1 MGKRS
6 HSAFAF
12 VILVLSVLLSAQQQN
27 TPPGTPG
34 QIKDELIRIEHEIG
48 RANLQCDYR
57 YFERIE
63 AEEFIFTDAA
73 GNVSN
78 KREDL
83 AGEKGCHKSDAT
95 YDVDDTDV
103 RLYPLSA
110 VVTARV
116 TITKKDKD
124 GKVITRKSRF
134 TDVFVWRDAT
144 WQLVAGHSSR
154 IADAAAKK

>member
-1 MGKRS
+1 MKTR
-6 HSAFAF
+6 FA
-12 VILVLSVLLSAQQQN
+12 IMLLVLAGSLFAQQQS
-27 TPPGTPG
+27 TPSGTPG
-34 QIKDELIRIEHEIG
+34 QIKDELIRIENEIG

-63 AEEFIFTDAA
+63 AEEFIFTDAS

-78 KREDL
+78 KRQDL
-83 AGEKGCHKSDAT
+83 AGEKDCHKSDAK

-103 RLYPLSA
+103 RLYPASA
-110 VVTARV
+110 VVTGRI
-116 TITKKDKD
+116 TITKKDKE
-124 GKVITRKSRF
+124 GKVITRRSRF

-154 IADAAAKK
+154 IPDTAAQR

>member
-1 MGKRS
+1 MKSSLAIALLMLAGS
-6 HSAFAF
+6 LFAQKQ
-12 VILVLSVLLSAQQQN
+12 S

-48 RANLQCDYR
+48 RANLECDVR

-63 AEEFIFTDAA
+63 AEEFIFTDAS

-78 KREDL
+78 KRQDL
-83 AGEKGCHKSDAT
+83 AGEKDCGKTDAQ
-95 YDVDDTDV
+95 YDIDDTDV
-103 RLYPLSA
+103 RLYPTSA
-110 VVTARV
+110 VVTGRI
-116 TITKKDKD
+116 TITRKDKE
-124 GKVITRKSRF
+124 GKVIARKSRF

-154 IADAAAKK
+154 IPDTAAQKPAP

>member
-1 MGKRS
+1 MKTKL
-6 HSAFAF
+6 ALLLLMFAGSI
-12 VILVLSVLLSAQQQN
+12 VAQQQS

-63 AEEFIFTDAA
+63 AEEFIFTDAS

-78 KREDL
+78 KRQDL
-83 AGEKGCHKSDAT
+83 AGEKDCRKSDAT
-95 YDVDDTDV
+95 YDIDETDV
-103 RLYPLSA
+103 RLYPISA
-110 VVTARV
+110 VVTGRV
-116 TITKKDKD
+116 TIAKKDKE
-124 GKVITRKSRF
+124 GKVTRKSRF

-144 WQLVAGHSSR
+144 WQLVAGHTSR
-154 IADAAAKK
+154 IPDTAVQK

>member
-1 MGKRS
+1 MKTS
-6 HSAFAF
+6 LAIMLLMFAG
-12 VILVLSVLLSAQQQN
+12 SLSAQEQS

-34 QIKDELIRIEHEIG
+34 EIKDELIRIEHEIG
-48 RANLQCDYR
+48 RANLQCDYH

-63 AEEFIFTDAA
+63 AEEFIFTDAS

-78 KREDL
+78 KRQDM
-83 AGEKGCHKSDAT
+83 AGEKDCHKSDAT
-95 YDVDDTDV
+95 YDLDDMDV
-103 RLYPLSA
+103 RLYPASA
-110 VVTARV
+110 VVTGRV
-116 TITKKDKD
+116 TIARKDKD

-154 IADAAAKK
+154 IAEPAQK

>member
-1 MGKRS
+1 MKTS
-6 HSAFAF
+6 LAVVLLAFAGGLF
-12 VILVLSVLLSAQQQN
+12 AQKQN
-27 TPPGTPG
+27 APTGTPG

-48 RANLQCDYR
+48 RANLQCDFR
-57 YFERIE
+57 YFEQIE
-63 AEEFIFTDAA
+63 AEEFIFTDAS

-78 KREDL
+78 KRQDL
-83 AGEKGCHKSDAT
+83 AGEKDCRKSDAQ
-95 YDVDDTDV
+95 YDIDDTDV

-110 VVTARV
+110 VVTGRV
-116 TITKKDKD
+116 TITRKDKE

-154 IADAAAKK
+154 IPDTPAQK

>member
-1 MGKRS
+1 MKTS
-6 HSAFAF
+6 LA
-12 VILVLSVLLSAQQQN
+12 VVLLVFACSLFAQKQS
-27 TPPGTPG
+27 TPSGTPG

-48 RANLQCDYR
+48 RANLECDFH

-78 KREDL
+78 KRQDL
-83 AGEKGCHKSDAT
+83 AGEKDCRKSDAQ
-95 YDVDDTDV
+95 YEIDDTDV
-103 RLYPLSA
+103 RLYPTSA
-110 VVTARV
+110 VVTGRV
-116 TITKKDKD
+116 TITRKDKD

-154 IADAAAKK
+154 IAEPAAQKPAP

>member
-1 MGKRS
+1 MKTLL
-6 HSAFAF
+6 AI
-12 VILVLSVLLSAQQQN
+12 VLLVLAGSLFAQQHS
-27 TPPGTPG
+27 TPTGTPG

-63 AEEFIFTDAA
+63 AEEFIFTDAS

-78 KREDL
+78 KRQDL
-83 AGEKGCHKSDAT
+83 AGEKDCHKSDAT
-95 YDVDDTDV
+95 YDIDDTDV

-110 VVTARV
+110 VVTGRV
-116 TITKKDKD
+116 TITQKDKD
-124 GKVITRKSRF
+124 GKIVRRQSRF

-144 WQLVAGHSSR
+144 WQIVAGHSSR
-154 IADAAAKK
+154 VLDVAAQK

>member
-1 MGKRS
+1 MKTLL
-6 HSAFAF
+6 AT
-12 VILVLSVLLSAQQQN
+12 VLSMLACSLFAQQQG

-34 QIKDELIRIEHEIG
+34 QIKDKLIRIEHEIG
-48 RANLQCDYR
+48 RAILQCDYQ

-63 AEEFIFTDAA
+63 AEEFIFTDAS

-78 KREDL
+78 KRQDL
-83 AGEKGCHKSDAT
+83 AGEKDCHKSDAT

-103 RLYPLSA
+103 RLYPTSA
-110 VVTARV
+110 VVTGRV
-116 TITKKDKD
+116 TITRKDKE
-124 GKVITRKSRF
+124 GKVITRKNRF

-154 IADAAAKK
+154 IPETAAQK

>member
-1 MGKRS
+1 MKTLL
-6 HSAFAF
+6 A
-12 VILVLSVLLSAQQQN
+12 VVLLVLASSLFAQQHN
-27 TPPGTPG
+27 APTGTPG

-63 AEEFIFTDAA
+63 AEEFIFTDTS

-78 KREDL
+78 KQQDL
-83 AGEKGCHKSDAT
+83 AGEKDCHKSDAT
-95 YDVDDTDV
+95 YDIDDTDV

-110 VVTARV
+110 VVTGRV
-116 TITKKDKD
+116 TITRKDKD

-134 TDVFVWRDAT
+134 TDVFVWRDAV
-144 WQLVAGHSSR
+144 WQIVAGHSSR
-154 IADAAAKK
+154 IPDAAAQK

>member
-1 MGKRS
+1 MKTTL
-6 HSAFAF
+6 A
-12 VILVLSVLLSAQQQN
+12 ILLLALACSLIAQQQS
-27 TPPGTPG
+27 TPSGSPG

-48 RANLQCDYR
+48 RANLECDYR

-63 AEEFIFTDAA
+63 AEEFIFTDPA

-78 KREDL
+78 KRQDL
-83 AGEKGCHKSDAT
+83 AGEKDCRKSDAK
-95 YDVDDTDV
+95 YDIDDTDV
-103 RLYPLSA
+103 RLYPTSA
-110 VVTARV
+110 VVTGRV
-116 TITKKDKD
+116 TITRKDKE

-154 IADAAAKK
+154 IAEPAAQK

>member
-1 MGKRS
+1 MKTLL
-6 HSAFAF
+6 A
-12 VILVLSVLLSAQQQN
+12 IVLSVLACSLFAQQQN
-27 TPPGTPG
+27 APTGTPG

-63 AEEFIFTDAA
+63 AEEFIFTDAS

-78 KREDL
+78 KRQDL
-83 AGEKGCHKSDAT
+83 AGEKDCHKSDAK

-103 RLYPLSA
+103 RLYPASA
-110 VVTARV
+110 VVTGRV
-116 TITKKDKD
+116 TITRKDKE
-124 GKVITRKSRF
+124 GKTITRNSRF
-134 TDVFVWRDAT
+134 TDVFVWRDAS

-154 IADAAAKK
+154 IPDTAAQK

>member
-1 MGKRS
+1 MKTS
-6 HSAFAF
+6 LA
-12 VILVLSVLLSAQQQN
+12 VVLLVFASSVFAQKQR

-34 QIKDELIRIEHEIG
+34 QIKDELISIEHEIG
-48 RANLQCDYR
+48 RANLECDFH

-63 AEEFIFTDAA
+63 AEEFIFTDAS
-73 GNVSN
+73 GNVSK

-83 AGEKGCHKSDAT
+83 AGEKNCRKS
-95 YDVDDTDV
+95 TDV

-110 VVTARV
+110 VVTGRV
-116 TITKKDKD
+116 TITRKDKD

-154 IADAAAKK
+154 IAEPAAQKPAP

>member
-1 MGKRS
+1 MKTSLAIALLMLAGS
-6 HSAFAF
+6 LFAQKQS
-12 VILVLSVLLSAQQQN
+12 I
-27 TPPGTPG
+27 PPGTPG

-48 RANLQCDYR
+48 RANLECDFH

-63 AEEFIFTDAA
+63 AEEFIFTDAS

-78 KREDL
+78 KRQDL
-83 AGEKGCHKSDAT
+83 AGEKDCRKSDAQ
-95 YDVDDTDV
+95 YDIDDTDV
-103 RLYPLSA
+103 RLYPTSA
-110 VVTARV
+110 VVTGRV

-154 IADAAAKK
+154 IAEPAPQKSAL

>member
-1 MGKRS
+1 MKALCS
-6 HSAFAF
+6 IAL
-12 VILVLSVLLSAQQQN
+12 LVLGGSLFAQQQN
-27 TPPGTPG
+27 APTGTPG

-57 YFERIE
+57 YFEQIE
-63 AEEFIFTDAA
+63 AEEFIFTDAS

-95 YDVDDTDV
+95 YNIDDTDV

-110 VVTARV
+110 VVTGRV

-124 GKVITRKSRF
+124 GKVVKPQSRF

-144 WQLVAGHSSR
+144 WQIVAGHSSR
-154 IADAAAKK
+154 IPDAPAKK

>member
-1 MGKRS
+1 MKTS
-6 HSAFAF
+6 
-12 VILVLSVLLSAQQQN
+12 LVLALLMLVGSVFTQKQS

-34 QIKDELIRIEHEIG
+34 EIKDELIRIEHEIG
-48 RANLQCDYR
+48 RANLECDFR

-63 AEEFIFTDAA
+63 AEEFIFTDAS

-78 KREDL
+78 KGQDL
-83 AGEKGCHKSDAT
+83 AGEKDCRKSEAT
-95 YDVDDTDV
+95 YDIDETDV

-110 VVTARV
+110 VVTGRV
-116 TITKKDKD
+116 TITRKDKE
-124 GKVITRKSRF
+124 GKTITRKSRF

-154 IADAAAKK
+154 IAEPAAQK

>member
-1 MGKRS
+1 MKTS
-6 HSAFAF
+6 LA
-12 VILVLSVLLSAQQQN
+12 IVLLVFAGSLFAQKQS

-48 RANLQCDYR
+48 RANLQCDFH

-63 AEEFIFTDAA
+63 AEEFIFTDAS

-78 KREDL
+78 KRQDL
-83 AGEKGCHKSDAT
+83 AGEKDCRKSDAQ
-95 YDVDDTDV
+95 YDIDDTDV
-103 RLYPLSA
+103 RMYPISA
-110 VVTARV
+110 VVTGRV
-116 TITKKDKD
+116 TITRKDKD

-154 IADAAAKK
+154 IVEPSAQKPAP

>member
-1 MGKRS
+1 MKTS
-6 HSAFAF
+6 
-12 VILVLSVLLSAQQQN
+12 LVVALLMLSGSLSAQKQS
-27 TPPGTPG
+27 TPTGTPG

-57 YFERIE
+57 YFEHIE
-63 AEEFIFTDAA
+63 AEEFIFTDAS

-78 KREDL
+78 KRQDL
-83 AGEKGCHKSDAT
+83 AGERDCRKSDAQ
-95 YDVDDTDV
+95 YDIDDTDV
-103 RLYPLSA
+103 RLYPTSA
-110 VVTARV
+110 VVTGRV
-116 TITKKDKD
+116 TITRKDKE

-154 IADAAAKK
+154 IPEPATQKSGS

>member
-1 MGKRS
+1 MKTS
-6 HSAFAF
+6 LA
-12 VILVLSVLLSAQQQN
+12 VVLLVFAGSLFAQKQS

-48 RANLQCDYR
+48 RANLQCDFH
-57 YFERIE
+57 YFERIV
-63 AEEFIFTDAA
+63 AEEFIFTDAS

-78 KREDL
+78 KRQDL
-83 AGEKGCHKSDAT
+83 AGEKNCRKSDAQ
-95 YDVDDTDV
+95 YDIDDTDV
-103 RLYPLSA
+103 RLYPTSA
-110 VVTARV
+110 VVTGRV
-116 TITKKDKD
+116 AITRKDKD

-154 IADAAAKK
+154 IAEPAAQKPAP